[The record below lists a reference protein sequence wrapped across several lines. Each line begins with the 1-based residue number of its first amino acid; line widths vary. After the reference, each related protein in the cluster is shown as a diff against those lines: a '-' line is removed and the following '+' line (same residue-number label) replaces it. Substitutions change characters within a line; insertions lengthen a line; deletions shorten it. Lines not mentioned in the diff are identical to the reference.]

1 MVLGSAYERRL
12 MTGRLEDTASPARRV
27 FLKGAGALGFTALF
41 SALHAYGGNVVEAA
55 RLITFAGYQWQ
66 VKSHP
71 TALGPGPNLFSDSTR
86 NVWVDSAGRLHL
98 RITRTAGR
106 WHCAEVIN
114 TASLAYGTYRWV
126 LDSPVDNLD
135 PNVVLG
141 LFTWN
146 DDPAYHHRELDIEFA
161 RWGQP
166 YIETAQYVVQ
176 PWDTP
181 GQQRRFW
188 QPAGLRQSTHSFTWA
203 PAGVRFQSAQGDVPA
218 PLGSNDRRVFA
229 EWQFA
234 NGAAVPVAGGEN
246 ARMNLWLDRGRAPS
260 NRREVEVVFRSFQF
274 QPQ

>member
-1 MVLGSAYERRL
+1 MTSVLDE
-12 MTGRLEDTASPARRV
+12 TASPARRV
-27 FLKGAGALGFTALF
+27 FLKGVGAVGFAALF
-41 SALHAYGGNVVEAA
+41 SALNAYGGDMTEAA
-55 RLITFAGYQWQ
+55 RLITFAGYRWQ

-71 TALGPGPNLFSDSTR
+71 TALGPGPNLFSDNSR
-86 NVWVDSAGRLHL
+86 NVWVDAEGRLHL
-98 RITRTAGR
+98 RVTRTASR

-114 TASLAYGTYRWV
+114 TTSLGYGTYRWV

-146 DDPAYHHRELDIEFA
+146 DDLAYHHRELDIEFA

-176 PWDTP
+176 PWNVP
-181 GQQRRFW
+181 GQQWRFW
-188 QPAGLRQSTHSFTWA
+188 QPAGLRQSTHSFTWT
-203 PAGVRFQSAQGDVPA
+203 PADVRFQSAQGDVPA

-229 EWQFA
+229 EWRFA
-234 NGAAVPVAGGEN
+234 NSAAVPVPGGEN
-246 ARMNLWLDRGRAPS
+246 ARMNLWLDQGRAPS

-274 QPQ
+274 EPW